1 MFMSL
6 FSLVSFS
13 LSAALK
19 RLTSSTSPDYSS
31 SLHCCGL
38 CSQILGRLLDS
49 LCFTATFFRIVW
61 SPRHHWERALP
72 HGHLPS
78 LTSLLSSI
86 PSVLCFNPL
95 QSGLEDTVAVVWSL
109 SCVPLFE
116 TSWTVECQAPPSST
130 ISQSLLK
137 LCPLSWWCYL
147 TISSSV
153 APFSSCPQ
161 SFPASGSFPMSRLFA
176 WGAQSIGAS
185 ASASVLP
192 MNIQGWFLL
201 GLSSL
206 ISLLSKGLKSLLQH
220 HNLKASVLWCSV
232 SFMVQLSHLYV
243 TTGKTIALI
252 TWSFVGKVLS
262 FLFNV
267 V

>member
-49 LCFTATFFRIVW
+49 LCFTATFFRIFW

-78 LTSLLSSI
+78 LTSLLSLI

-95 QSGLEDTVAVVWSL
+95 QSGPWGHCCCCSV
-109 SCVPLFE
+109 
-116 TSWTVECQAPPSST
+116 
-130 ISQSLLK
+130 LK
-137 LCPLSWWCYL
+137 LCPTLWDLMDSRMPGSSILHYLPEFAQIMSIELVMLSNHLILCCPLLFLPSIFPSIRFFSNEPALRMRWPKYW
-147 TISSSV
+147 SFSFSV
-153 APFSSCPQ
+153 SPSNEY
-161 SFPASGSFPMSRLFA
+161 
-176 WGAQSIGAS
+176 S
-185 ASASVLP
+185 A
-192 MNIQGWFLL
+192 
-201 GLSSL
+201 L
-206 ISLLSKGLKSLLQH
+206 IS
-220 HNLKASVLWCSV
+220 
-232 SFMVQLSHLYV
+232 FR
-243 TTGKTIALI
+243 TE
-252 TWSFVGKVLS
+252 
-262 FLFNV
+262 
-267 V
+267 

>member
-49 LCFTATFFRIVW
+49 LCFTATFFRIFW

-78 LTSLLSSI
+78 LTSLLSLI

-95 QSGLEDTVAVVWSL
+95 QSGPWGHCCCCSV
-109 SCVPLFE
+109 
-116 TSWTVECQAPPSST
+116 
-130 ISQSLLK
+130 LK
-137 LCPLSWWCYL
+137 LCPTLWDLMDSRMPGSSILHYLPEFAQIMSIELVMLSNHLILCCPLLFLPSIFPSIRFFSNEPALRMRWPKYWSFSFSVSPSNEYSAL
-147 TISSSV
+147 ISFRIDWFDLPGLSRV
-153 APFSSCPQ
+153 FSSTTV
-161 SFPASGSFPMSRLFA
+161 
-176 WGAQSIGAS
+176 WKH
-185 ASASVLP
+185 
-192 MNIQGWFLL
+192 
-201 GLSSL
+201 LSSAL
-206 ISLLSKGLKSLLQH
+206 SLL
-220 HNLKASVLWCSV
+220 
-232 SFMVQLSHLYV
+232 
-243 TTGKTIALI
+243 
-252 TWSFVGKVLS
+252 
-262 FLFNV
+262 
-267 V
+267 

>member
-137 LCPLSWWCYL
+137 LCPLSW
-147 TISSSV
+147 
-153 APFSSCPQ
+153 
-161 SFPASGSFPMSRLFA
+161 
-176 WGAQSIGAS
+176 
-185 ASASVLP
+185 
-192 MNIQGWFLL
+192 
-201 GLSSL
+201 
-206 ISLLSKGLKSLLQH
+206 
-220 HNLKASVLWCSV
+220 
-232 SFMVQLSHLYV
+232 
-243 TTGKTIALI
+243 
-252 TWSFVGKVLS
+252 
-262 FLFNV
+262 
-267 V
+267 